1 MTLLP
6 EGKHGNVQNE
16 AGEERDILRPA
27 LLEALGIEKSYGGVR
42 ALKNVSLT
50 LYESEVH
57 ALVGENGAGKSS
69 LIKVLTGAVRADAGE
84 IRLRGERLEEITPA
98 KARAL
103 GISVIYQ
110 QPALFPDLTVAENI
124 ALACETAKLWHR
136 VDWKRRRAHASELL
150 ERIGA
155 RIRPERPAGD
165 LSIAEQ
171 QMVEIVK
178 ALDANACV
186 LFMDEPTAALG
197 NEDTENLFRIV
208 FQLRAKGTSIVYI
221 THRLEE
227 LFRLADRV
235 TVLRDGN
242 SIGTR
247 KMHGVTKQELVHMMV
262 GREVET
268 LFPKHETKPGTT
280 ALEVRDAR
288 CRRLGVEN
296 VSLSIQHGE
305 ILGLAGLIGSG
316 RTQFAEALFG
326 LAALDSGE
334 ILIDGKRV
342 VIQSPSDAV
351 GLRLAY
357 VPEDRRRH
365 GVILE
370 MPIAANITLASL
382 KRISSSC
389 LLRFGA
395 EQEIAQQ
402 FKQRLG
408 VKAPSLETP
417 AKELSGGNQQK
428 VALARW
434 LMTDPK
440 ILILDEP
447 TQGIDV
453 GAKAEIHRL
462 IGGLAEKGLAILMIS
477 SDMPELLAMCDR
489 IAVMAKGQTVG
500 VLDRKEATPHAILE
514 LALGHARSG
523 EGDQTV

>member
-1 MTLLP
+1 VTLLSD
-6 EGKHGNVQNE
+6 
-16 AGEERDILRPA
+16 GEYKNAQPNAEEEKDHLRPA

-69 LIKVLTGAVRADAGE
+69 LIKVLSGAVQADAGE
-84 IRLRGERLEEITPA
+84 IRLRGERLHGITPA

-110 QPALFPDLTVAENI
+110 QPALFPDLSVTENI
-124 ALACETAKLWHR
+124 ALAAETAKPWHR
-136 VDWKRRRAHASELL
+136 VDWKKRRAHAAELL

-155 RIRPERPAGD
+155 RIRPEKLAGD

-171 QMVEIVK
+171 QIVEIVK

-186 LFMDEPTAALG
+186 LIMDEPTAALG
-197 NEDTENLFRIV
+197 NEDSENLFRIV

-221 THRLEE
+221 THRFEE

-247 KMHGVTKQELVHMMV
+247 EMRGVTNQELIRMMV
-262 GREVET
+262 GREVEN
-268 LFPKHETKPGTT
+268 LFPKHEPKLGST
-280 ALEVRDAR
+280 ALEVRNVK
-288 CRRLGVEN
+288 CKRLGVEN

-316 RTQFAEALFG
+316 RTQLAEALFG
-326 LAALDSGE
+326 LATLDSGQ

-342 VIQSPSDAV
+342 EIQSPSDAV
-351 GLRLAY
+351 DVGLAY

-370 MPIAANITLASL
+370 MPISANVTLASL
-382 KRISSSC
+382 GRISSSG
-389 LLRFGA
+389 LLRFRT
-395 EQEIAQQ
+395 EEDIAQQ
-402 FKQRLG
+402 FKERLG
-408 VKAPSLETP
+408 VKAPSIETP

-462 IGGLAEKGLAILMIS
+462 IGELAEKGLAILMIS
-477 SDMPELLAMCDR
+477 SEMPELLAMCDR
-489 IAVMAKGQTVG
+489 IAVMAKGKTVG
-500 VLDRKEATPHAILE
+500 LLDRKEATPDAILE
-514 LALGHARSG
+514 LALGHNRTG
-523 EGDQTV
+523 EGDQLT